1 LQVADCGIQER
12 AESRLAID
20 LCIRNPAVFEVL
32 NPQFFESAIRNPNSA
47 ITYPALVRRTVVI
60 YAANVSGSQS
70 RFARR
75 ITAMKQSIQVVFLL
89 LVAATVGQAQ
99 GKGIDK
105 QNEKIRD
112 AGNSTAPASNGTKQ
126 DTGAGRGMD
135 FGRRSP
141 VVSLIPN
148 PYRLLGRRDA
158 IIKAAADVMRD
169 RKMIVDE
176 AASRPAEGMIV
187 SQPYTFS
194 KGAVVT
200 RSQLNRVANVPDL
213 NSRDWTRGR
222 YTITVNVQPI
232 DGVASNVTI
241 TATVEGRTDGAR
253 GVEWVTLQSSGAA
266 EQEFL
271 NALIESVT
279 GAPPP
284 GHDSVSPNP

>member
-1 LQVADCGIQER
+1 
-12 AESRLAID
+12 
-20 LCIRNPAVFEVL
+20 
-32 NPQFFESAIRNPNSA
+32 
-47 ITYPALVRRTVVI
+47 
-60 YAANVSGSQS
+60 
-70 RFARR
+70 
-75 ITAMKQSIQVVFLL
+75 MKQSIQVVFLL
-89 LVAATVGQAQ
+89 FVAVAVVQAQ
-99 GKGIDK
+99 GKGVDK

-112 AGNSTAPASNGTKQ
+112 AGSSTAPASNGTKQ
-126 DTGAGRGMD
+126 DTGTGRGMD
-135 FGRRSP
+135 FGRGRSP
-141 VVSLIPN
+141 VVPLIPN
-148 PYRLLGRRDA
+148 PYRLMGRRDA
-158 IIKAAADVMRD
+158 ITKAAADVMRD

-200 RSQLNRVANVPDL
+200 KSQLNRVANLPDL

-232 DGVASNVTI
+232 DGMASNVTI

-271 NALIESVT
+271 SALIESVT